1 MNYQQLLTF
10 LTPCFLTII
19 LLITNVHQAVAEPL
33 LTQQFKPNSLIAF
46 TESQLIFDFPEP
58 ADAVKGQK
66 ITLWSTF
73 YFVHQA
79 KASNA
84 PDAISL
90 RDSNGNLLGVKLSQ
104 KDWCKAALEGTVQ
117 VSDSNNIVKTYNF
130 AKRGTNAQTNCIS
143 FFPSLPNETVKAMN
157 RSLFALAKGA
167 FGDGSGGFI
176 LVPYR
181 TIAVDKTV
189 IPLGTLIY
197 IPDARGKEVIL
208 PSGRKVKH
216 DGYFFAADVGG
227 AIKQNHIDTFLGI
240 TDKNP
245 FPHVKSDKNKTFT
258 AFVINDSQIK
268 DALKALHKP

>member
-1 MNYQQLLTF
+1 MNYQKLLMVLTTCLLTV
-10 LTPCFLTII
+10 IVS
-19 LLITNVHQAVAEPL
+19 ITNIHQALAEPL
-33 LTQQFKPNSLIAF
+33 LTQQFKPNSLIAL
-46 TESQLIFDFPEP
+46 TESQITFGFPEP
-58 ADAVKGQK
+58 ADATKAK
-66 ITLWSTF
+66 KLTLFSTF
-73 YFVHQA
+73 FFIHQA

-84 PDAISL
+84 PDAIPL
-90 RDSNGNLLGVKLSQ
+90 KDSNSNSLGVKLSQ

-117 VSDSNNIVKTYNF
+117 VLDSNNIVKTYNF

-143 FFPSLPNETVKAMN
+143 FFTSLPNETVKAMN
-157 RSLFALAKGA
+157 RSLFALAKGT

-208 PSGRKVKH
+208 PSGKKVKH

-240 TDKNP
+240 TEKNP
-245 FPHVKSDKNKTFT
+245 FSHVKSDKNKTFT

-268 DALKALHKP
+268 EALKALHKS

>member
-1 MNYQQLLTF
+1 MNYRKLLRL
-10 LTPCFLTII
+10 LTPCILTVI
-19 LLITNVHQAVAEPL
+19 LSVTNVHQALAEPL
-33 LTQQFKPNSLIAF
+33 LTQQFKPDSLIAL
-46 TESQLIFDFPEP
+46 TESQITFNFPEP
-58 ADAVKGQK
+58 SDTVKGQK
-66 ITLWSTF
+66 LTLWSTF
-73 YFVHQA
+73 YFIHQA
-79 KASNA
+79 KDSNA

-90 RDSNGNLLGVKLSQ
+90 RDSNSNSLGVKLSQ
-104 KDWCKAALEGTVQ
+104 KDWCNAALEGTVR
-117 VSDSNNIVKTYNF
+117 VLDSNNVIKTYNF

-143 FFPSLPNETVKAMN
+143 FFPNLPNETVKAMN
-157 RSLFALAKGA
+157 RSLFELAKSL

-208 PSGRKVKH
+208 PSGKKVKH

-240 TDKNP
+240 ANKNP
-245 FPHVKSDKNKTFT
+245 FPHVKSDKSKTFT
-258 AFVINDSQIK
+258 AFVINNSQIK